1 MLGGTQRDHGTVDMS
16 YDNNSVCIPETGTG
30 SMGPSVQR
38 PVAIPRGLSTVMS
51 PVIATAAETSQEHET
66 SHLRPAKK
74 DSWSVKAEARR
85 RTATAVFRT
94 TPLDQGRG
102 LTGWRG
108 LVLAVLEAV
117 AMRQLEEMRQVRQP

>member
-1 MLGGTQRDHGTVDMS
+1 MHTRDRHRLYGPV
-16 YDNNSVCIPETGTG
+16 GAKTG
-30 SMGPSVQR
+30 S
-38 PVAIPRGLSTVMS
+38 INEGLSTVMS
-51 PVIATAAETSQEHET
+51 PVIATAAEASQEHET
-66 SHLRPAKK
+66 SHLRSAKK
-74 DSWSVKAEARR
+74 DSWSVEAEARR

-108 LVLAVLEAV
+108 LVLTVLEAV